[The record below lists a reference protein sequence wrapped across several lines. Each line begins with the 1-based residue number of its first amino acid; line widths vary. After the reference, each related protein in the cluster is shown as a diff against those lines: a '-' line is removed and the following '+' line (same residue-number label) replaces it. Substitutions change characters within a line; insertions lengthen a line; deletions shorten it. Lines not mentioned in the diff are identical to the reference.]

1 LDESPGI
8 PDPRGWGV
16 REQRKPVSDEPEPQS
31 QPAPLTSLLPVVP
44 GAVLPPYRPAG
55 AGAGFV
61 PAVYAP
67 PTSAPAPVGT
77 GPAAPAWRVPSSSAR
92 RTGLR
97 LAPVLGV
104 VGGLGYLA
112 VKLLLLHV
120 LTGGGIVGISHPR
133 ALNLD
138 DAGKCV
144 VVDDANRMTGI
155 VDCSQ
160 PHRGRIVNVVASG
173 SECPTGPGIVA
184 FVRSDLSGAAAC
196 VDIRQ

>member
-8 PDPRGWGV
+8 SEPRGWGV
-16 REQRKPVSDEPEPQS
+16 REQRKPVSDGPELQS
-31 QPAPLTSLLPVVP
+31 QPAPPTSPQPVVT
-44 GAVLPPYRPAG
+44 GAVLPPYRAAG

-67 PTSAPAPVGT
+67 PASAPAAGT
-77 GPAAPAWRVPSSSAR
+77 GPAAPAWRVASSSAR

-97 LAPVLGV
+97 LAPLLGV

-112 VKLLLLHV
+112 VKVFLLHF
-120 LTGGGIVGISHPR
+120 LTGGGIVGTSHPR

-138 DAGKCV
+138 DAGRCV
-144 VVDDANRMTGI
+144 VVDANRMTGI

-160 PHRGRIVNVVASG
+160 PHQGLIVNVVASG

-184 FVRSDLSGAAAC
+184 FVRSDVSGAAAC
-196 VDIRQ
+196 VDTRQ